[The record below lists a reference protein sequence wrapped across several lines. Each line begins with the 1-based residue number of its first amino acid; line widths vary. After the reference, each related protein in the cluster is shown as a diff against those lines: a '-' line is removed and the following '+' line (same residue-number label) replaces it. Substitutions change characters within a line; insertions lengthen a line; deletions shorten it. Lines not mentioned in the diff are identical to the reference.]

1 MRTQAVRVLG
11 EAAFRFPEGV
21 SRVESGLSGED
32 LGTYREAAG
41 EVVAW
46 RSLPADVLGKVEDS
60 VVLGGGAVIGARRQ
74 VEQWAKTQ
82 PAAAAEWLKGAP
94 DGGWVNGVAR
104 AAVGSWFGREPME
117 AAKWVGA
124 LPVGRL
130 RSAGALVIAKGL
142 VESDP
147 EMAGQWLQ
155 QAGDDPGRAAVQEM
169 LDGRR

>member
-1 MRTQAVRVLG
+1 M
-11 EAAFRFPEGV
+11 EE
-21 SRVESGLSGED
+21 
-32 LGTYREAAG
+32 RERLIDA
-41 EVVAW
+41 
-46 RSLPADVLGKVEDS
+46 
-60 VVLGGGAVIGARRQ
+60 
-74 VEQWAKTQ
+74 VEQANR
-82 PAAAAEWLKGAP
+82 EL
-94 DGGWVNGVAR
+94 DR
-104 AAVGSWFGREPME
+104 LREPME

>member
-1 MRTQAVRVLG
+1 
-11 EAAFRFPEGV
+11 
-21 SRVESGLSGED
+21 
-32 LGTYREAAG
+32 
-41 EVVAW
+41 
-46 RSLPADVLGKVEDS
+46 
-60 VVLGGGAVIGARRQ
+60 
-74 VEQWAKTQ
+74 
-82 PAAAAEWLKGAP
+82 
-94 DGGWVNGVAR
+94 
-104 AAVGSWFGREPME
+104 ME